1 MESKTPTIG
10 IFDSGFGG
18 LTVLREV
25 IDKVPEAHTIYYA
38 DSGRNP
44 YGTRSREEI
53 THFSQQILGFLGSKG
68 IDLAIIAC
76 NTATAAAMPVVK
88 DAYRFPV
95 LGVIGSGA
103 RSAVRVTRN
112 RRVGVLAT
120 EYTIKS
126 GAYKEAIVELDPAIS
141 VFGHPAQQLV
151 RLVEGGETDGDA
163 ARTVVRESLA
173 PFMGAGIDTLVLGC
187 THFPLLAH
195 LIGEVMGESVTLV
208 NPAEEAAAEA
218 RSLLPP
224 GLALRG
230 SPVIRTF
237 YTSGDVNSFKRLGSF
252 FLGREISSAAKVT
265 F

>member
-1 MESKTPTIG
+1 MEFKTPTIG
-10 IFDSGFGG
+10 VFDSGFGG

-25 IDKVPEAHTIYYA
+25 IDKVPDAHTIYYA

-53 THFSQQILGFLGSKG
+53 ARFSKQILDFLGGKG

-88 DAYRFPV
+88 DAYEFPV

-103 RSAVRVTRN
+103 RSAARTTRN
-112 RRVGVLAT
+112 KRIGVLAT

-126 GAYKEAIVELDPAIS
+126 GAYEEAIAELDPAIS
-141 VFGHPAQQLV
+141 VFGHPGQQLV

-163 ARTVVRESLA
+163 ARAVVRESLA

-195 LIGEVMGESVTLV
+195 MIGEVMGESVTLV
-208 NPAEEAAAEA
+208 NPAQEAAAEA
-218 RSLLPP
+218 RSLLRPRLVPP
-224 GLALRG
+224 S
-230 SPVIRTF
+230 SPVSRTF
-237 YTSGDVNSFKRLGSF
+237 YTSGDVATFRRLGSL
-252 FLGREISSAAKVT
+252 FLGREISSAEKVI